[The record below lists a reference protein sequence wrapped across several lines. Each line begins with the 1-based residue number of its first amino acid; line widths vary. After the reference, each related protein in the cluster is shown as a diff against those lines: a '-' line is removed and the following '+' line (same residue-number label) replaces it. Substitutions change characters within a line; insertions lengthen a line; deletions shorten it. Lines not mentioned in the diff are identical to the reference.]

1 MHYSTIH
8 QWNTYMAFPGVAYP
22 SIHDDQPSL
31 FVIIYFYLALCIH
44 PLVGWPKYLPDI
56 NCFTW
61 YYASIHRWAGQIF
74 TWHHLFFPGIMH
86 PSIGGLAKYL
96 PDINYFYLAL
106 CIHPSVGWP
115 NIHLT
120 SFVFTWHYASIH
132 RWAGQNVYMSL
143 FVYTWHYASIH
154 QWAGQN
160 VLLDN
165 ICFYLALCIFLSVG
179 WPKCLPDNIWF
190 YLALCIHLS
199 VGWPNWGPPSDVL

>member
-74 TWHHLFFPGIMH
+74 TWHHLFLPGIMHPSIGGLAKIFTWHQLFLPGIMH
-86 PSIGGLAKYL
+86 PSIGGLAKYS
-96 PDINYFYLAL
+96 PDIICFFLAL
-106 CIHPSVGWP
+106 CIHPLVGWP
-115 NIHLT
+115 NIYLT
-120 SFVFTWHYASIH
+120 SIIFTWRYASIH
-132 RWAGQNVYMSL
+132 RWAGQI
-143 FVYTWHYASIH
+143 FTWHNLFLPGVMHPSIS
-154 QWAGQN
+154 G
-160 VLLDN
+160 
-165 ICFYLALCIFLSVG
+165 LAKLWTTVG
-179 WPKCLPDNIWF
+179 CAIKVVNK
-190 YLALCIHLS
+190 
-199 VGWPNWGPPSDVL
+199 